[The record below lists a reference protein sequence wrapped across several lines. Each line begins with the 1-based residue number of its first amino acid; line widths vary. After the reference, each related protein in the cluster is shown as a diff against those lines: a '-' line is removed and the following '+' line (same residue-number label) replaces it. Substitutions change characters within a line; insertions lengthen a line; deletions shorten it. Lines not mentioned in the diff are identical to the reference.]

1 MKSTSNYI
9 VYVVAAV
16 VVLAFTFSSCKDQF
30 DINVLRESPKMVV
43 YCFPSTADTTFIN
56 VSRSIPVQQ
65 KKIADEVKAINNARI
80 SYRINRQEQV
90 VRQKRSGQYY
100 VTSLQRPGDQI
111 DLAISADGIGSVY
124 ASTTI
129 PKEVPIV
136 QLKMQEVRRYDYE
149 SGRAQK
155 YIQMQPTFTD
165 DAASA
170 DYYAVSVS
178 AKGYFRKNGG
188 LYQGYLPTEI
198 ALDSA
203 WFRMEINSKDEPL
216 LKPLSDLDSNFGFES
231 GSYNRFYIFDDKQ
244 INGQTYT
251 MHLNVSDWFNDYQLK
266 NIKYFTELYCITR
279 DYYLFIK
286 SLNDAANNGLARV
299 GLAQISPIY
308 SNIVGGIGLLGA
320 YTVNRKEPDKR

>member
-9 VYVVAAV
+9 VYVVAVV
-16 VVLAFTFSSCKDQF
+16 VVLAFTFNSCKDQF

-129 PKEVPIV
+129 PKEVPIA

-155 YIQMQPTFTD
+155 YIQMQPTFT
-165 DAASA
+165 ACRRRVISEKTEGFIRAICRLKLPLIQRGFVWKSTRKTNLCSSLCLILTAISA
-170 DYYAVSVS
+170 LRAGRITVFTFSMINRSMGKPIQCISMSV
-178 AKGYFRKNGG
+178 
-188 LYQGYLPTEI
+188 
-198 ALDSA
+198 
-203 WFRMEINSKDEPL
+203 
-216 LKPLSDLDSNFGFES
+216 
-231 GSYNRFYIFDDKQ
+231 
-244 INGQTYT
+244 
-251 MHLNVSDWFNDYQLK
+251 
-266 NIKYFTELYCITR
+266 
-279 DYYLFIK
+279 
-286 SLNDAANNGLARV
+286 
-299 GLAQISPIY
+299 
-308 SNIVGGIGLLGA
+308 IGL
-320 YTVNRKEPDKR
+320 TIIN

>member
-129 PKEVPIV
+129 PKEVPIA

-165 DAASA
+165 DAASD

-231 GSYNRFYIFDDKQ
+231 
-244 INGQTYT
+244 
-251 MHLNVSDWFNDYQLK
+251 
-266 NIKYFTELYCITR
+266 
-279 DYYLFIK
+279 
-286 SLNDAANNGLARV
+286 AR
-299 GLAQISPIY
+299 
-308 SNIVGGIGLLGA
+308 
-320 YTVNRKEPDKR
+320 T

>member
-129 PKEVPIV
+129 PKEVPIA

-149 SGRAQK
+149 SGRVQK

-203 WFRMEINSKDEPL
+203 WFLM
-216 LKPLSDLDSNFGFES
+216 
-231 GSYNRFYIFDDKQ
+231 
-244 INGQTYT
+244 
-251 MHLNVSDWFNDYQLK
+251 
-266 NIKYFTELYCITR
+266 
-279 DYYLFIK
+279 
-286 SLNDAANNGLARV
+286 
-299 GLAQISPIY
+299 
-308 SNIVGGIGLLGA
+308 
-320 YTVNRKEPDKR
+320 